1 MNNATL
7 RQRLLLLT
15 LLPGVLITAVLV
27 LYYSMNG
34 ISALETELRAKG
46 LSTVRYLA
54 PISEYGII
62 SGQMDSIYGLV
73 QAAIQEPGVKAA
85 IIVNQRGRTL
95 AVSGRISLPADIIR
109 QQLTAPQQVAESKS
123 WIAFGAPVIRT
134 QNDKDPLFD
143 FVGPEDTP
151 QETIGHVFVEL
162 DKEELAARQRELLQR
177 SLVIVLLGLGLMAA
191 FAIFMADRLAQPLQR
206 LARAVRSM
214 STGHFDTR
222 VPTLSTGELRVLEEG
237 FNDMAAHIEEAH
249 RSMQTRIEEAT
260 AQLLFQARHD
270 ALTGLANRRE
280 FELRLDKAL
289 AGVHAGGAEFSV
301 LYIDLDRFK
310 TVNDACG
317 HLAGDELLRQIS
329 LLFQGRLREEDTLG
343 RLGGDEFGILL
354 ANCQPAK
361 ARQIADEL
369 CALAAEYRFVWQ
381 DKIFAIGA
389 SIGIAPVTR
398 EVRDTQEILSRSDAA
413 CLQAKEQGRNQVCEP
428 TTQPYTERR
437 KDHGNWASRL
447 SSALAEGRLIVEAI
461 PIRALQAELPGSP
474 IAELTAR
481 LNEPG
486 QPPIALNALIDAAE
500 RYDMA
505 STFDHHFLETAINA
519 LARTAE
525 HQRPMRCLLPLSR
538 NAISSPKTGD
548 FIASQLGKHGIAGD
562 GLYLMFSEEISTH
575 HTSQIIE
582 FSRRMRELGCQIV
595 LTEFGGGISSFSLL
609 RTIGPSH
616 VRLSSSLT
624 RGIGDGVS
632 STALLRAI
640 LEIAAEQRIYSIAQE
655 ADDTL
660 LLDQLR
666 RLGVAY
672 AHGKAVAPREPFDAW
687 FEGAV
692 MRGRTR

>member
-95 AVSGRISLPADIIR
+95 AVSGRISVSADVIR

-123 WIAFGAPVIRT
+123 WIAFGAPVVRT

-143 FVGPEDTP
+143 FVGPDDAP

-177 SLVIVLLGLGLMAA
+177 SLIIVLLGLALMAA

-214 STGHFDTR
+214 SAGHFDTR

-237 FNDMAAHIEEAH
+237 FNDMAEHIEEAH

-260 AQLLFQARHD
+260 AQLVFQARHD
-270 ALTGLANRRE
+270 ALTGLVNRRE
-280 FELRLDKAL
+280 FELRLEKAL
-289 AGVHAGGAEFSV
+289 AAIPAGGAEFSM

-361 ARQIADEL
+361 ARQIAEEL

-389 SIGIAPVTR
+389 SIGVTPVTR
-398 EVRDTQEILSRSDAA
+398 DIRDAQEILARSDAA

-428 TTQPYTERR
+428 APQPYAERR

-447 SSALAEGRLIVEAI
+447 SSALTEGRLLVEAI

-474 IAELTAR
+474 IAELSAR

-505 STFDHHFLETAINA
+505 STFDHHFLDTAINA
-519 LARTAE
+519 LARAAE

-538 NAISSPKTGD
+538 NAISSPKTGE
-548 FIASQLGKHGIAGD
+548 FITSQLGKHGISGD
-562 GLYLMFSEEISTH
+562 GLYLMFSEETSTH

-582 FSRRMRELGCQIV
+582 FARRMRELDCQIV

-609 RTIGPSH
+609 RTIAPSH

-624 RGIGDGVS
+624 RAIGDGVS

>member
-1 MNNATL
+1 MKNATL

-95 AVSGRISLPADIIR
+95 AVSGRISLSADVIR
-109 QQLTAPQQVAESKS
+109 QKLTAPQQVAESKS

-151 QETIGHVFVEL
+151 LETIGHVFIEL

-191 FAIFMADRLAQPLQR
+191 FAIFMADRLTQPLQR

-214 STGHFDTR
+214 STGNFDTR
-222 VPTLSTGELRVLEEG
+222 VPTLSTGELRILEEG
-237 FNDMAAHIEEAH
+237 FNDMAEHIEEAH

-260 AQLLFQARHD
+260 EQLVFQARHD
-270 ALTGLANRRE
+270 ALTGLVNRRE
-280 FELRLDKAL
+280 FEMRLDKAL
-289 AGVHAGGAEFSV
+289 AAVHAGGAEFSV

-310 TVNDACG
+310 TVNDSCG

-361 ARQIADEL
+361 ARQIAEEL

-389 SIGIAPVTR
+389 SIGIAPVTS
-398 EVRDTQEILSRSDAA
+398 EVRDAQEILARSDAA

-428 TTQPYTERR
+428 TAQPYTERR

-447 SSALAEGRLIVEAI
+447 SSALAEGRLVVEAI

-474 IAELTAR
+474 IAELSAR

-486 QPPIALNALIDAAE
+486 QPAIALDALIDAAE

-505 STFDHHFLETAINA
+505 SAFEHHFLETAISA
-519 LARTAE
+519 LARAAE

-538 NAISSPKTGD
+538 NAISSPATGD
-548 FIASQLGKHGIAGD
+548 FITRQLGKHGIAGT

-575 HTSQIIE
+575 QTSQIIE
-582 FSRRMRELGCQIV
+582 FARRMRELDCQIV

-660 LLDQLR
+660 LLNQLR

-692 MRGRTR
+692 MRGLAQ